1 MARFNAK
8 AATTT
13 ALTGLS
19 LGVLSAVSSL
29 SIATYFVRRIITPE
43 LEKPDNVD
51 VVSVSK
57 DEGTVTLRA
66 EPHTVATG
74 RYGLWLA
81 GGTGHARL
89 GAVVDQDTSSRR
101 VSEHTVTRAVLGVDA
116 GEMTPGPARWN
127 AYFYCGTPGSAFGL
141 DYDDVLVR
149 SDIGDLPAWRVRPDS
164 DDGRWA
170 ILVHGRSAR
179 REETLRA
186 IPVLHRLGFTA
197 LVPMYRNDEG
207 APASIDGR
215 YNLGLSEWRDVEA
228 AIRYAAL
235 HGARDIALVG
245 WSMGAGIVLQTLDR
259 SAMAGWVDRVV
270 LDGPVIDWGDVI
282 SYQAEVNNLP
292 PLVGGLAKNLLRR
305 RVTRRLVGIAEPI
318 DIGVTNWVS
327 RSAELAHP
335 ILLVHSAADDVVPHG
350 PSVELAAAR
359 PDLVRLALWD
369 EALHCREWNT
379 DPERWE
385 SLVAEFLTRADDK
398 AEAPSGNTG
407 AGSAAVP
414 R

>member
-1 MARFNAK
+1 MTRFNAK

-13 ALTGLS
+13 AITGLS

-29 SIATYFVRRIITPE
+29 SIATYFARRIITPE
-43 LEKPDNVD
+43 LEKPDNVEILA
-51 VVSVSK
+51 VGAN
-57 DEGTVTLRA
+57 EATLTLRA
-66 EPHTVATG
+66 EPHTVAAG

-81 GGTGHARL
+81 AGTGHVRL
-89 GAVVDQDTSSRR
+89 GDVLEHDTGAKRAAD
-101 VSEHTVTRAVLGVDA
+101 HTVTREVLGIDA
-116 GEMTPGPARWN
+116 GELSPGPARWN
-127 AYFYCGTPGSAFGL
+127 AYFYCGTPGSALGL
-141 DYDDVLVR
+141 DYDDVMVR
-149 SDIGDLPAWRVRPDS
+149 SDIGDLPAWRVRPEA

-215 YNLGLSEWRDVEA
+215 YNLGLSEWRDIEA

-235 HGARDIALVG
+235 HGARDIALIG

-292 PLVGGLAKNLLRR
+292 PLVDGLAKTLLAR

-327 RSAELAHP
+327 RSAELMHP
-335 ILLVHSAADDVVPHG
+335 VLLIHSTADDVVPHG
-350 PSVELAAAR
+350 PSVALAAAR
-359 PDLVRLALWD
+359 PDLVQLALWE

-379 DPERWE
+379 DAQRWE
-385 SLVAEFLTRADDK
+385 SLIADFLTSSIDSADH
-398 AEAPSGNTG
+398 AGTTG
-407 AGSAAVP
+407 VGPAAMP